1 MDDTKKLSRREFVT
15 LGGLWA
21 VNVTVVTLA
30 AAPRTASAKAVRE
43 VFHYQEKPNDGKSC
57 SSCNLFSLLP
67 DGKGSCA
74 IIEGVIVPN
83 GWCMAYTPRSNK

>member
-57 SSCNLFSLLP
+57 SSCNLFSPLL
-67 DGKGSCA
+67 DGTGSCA
-74 IIEGVIVPN
+74 IVEGVIVPN
-83 GWCMAYTPRSNK
+83 GWCIAYAPRSNK